1 MKVELLDINYEGMS
15 LLIKELRKLYEVG
28 DDTTK
33 RMIDNKINHM
43 LYNHYLFINDKN
55 NN

>member
-33 RMIDNKINHM
+33 RMIDAIISRM
-43 LYNHYLFINDKN
+43 LFNQYLFVNDKN